1 MPRKPGGKALRD
13 FIRKPINWM
22 LVMLVVAVMTA
33 LFINFFASTNSNLP
47 SYQPG
52 TEVEPNMTEEVEE
65 ITFETVNYQNEIYGF
80 SMPVPAGWS
89 FVIKGGADSYV
100 NTDGSIISFDISA
113 YDPTLNNATQESVA
127 NDVELLNGLLGG
139 FAWLTTS
146 SYVVIYEVN
155 SVDYF
160 EYVTWDLDTLVRV
173 TASIPANSY
182 SDLSAQITALF
193 DRFVWEKRNPV
204 PDGCF
209 MYYSDYGNFEFPV
222 PSVWQYGIEDGNFVA
237 ISPESGANYRITVNN
252 SPIDLSSIT
261 QLDYSQIMS
270 SGKTNYMLRSYQ
282 TSGTILSASSS
293 FSNNGVQY
301 EEYHQMMTVGNYQY
315 ELLFQCPETNY
326 DADYSTYLEVLNNF
340 RVF

>member
-1 MPRKPGGKALRD
+1 
-13 FIRKPINWM
+13 
-22 LVMLVVAVMTA
+22 MLVVAVMAA
-33 LFINFFASTNSNLP
+33 LFINFFSSINSNLP

-52 TEVEPNMTEEVEE
+52 TEVEPAVSQETEEKVT
-65 ITFETVNYQNEIYGF
+65 IETVDYKNESYGF
-80 SMPVPAGWS
+80 TMPVPAGWS
-89 FVIKGGADSYV
+89 FVVKGGADSYV
-100 NTDGSIISFDISA
+100 NTDGSIISFGVSE
-113 YDPTLNNATQESVA
+113 YNPSLNNVTQESISVDIA
-127 NDVELLNGLLGG
+127 SINGLLGG

-155 SVDYF
+155 AVDYF
-160 EYVTWDLDTLVRV
+160 ELATWDLDTLVRV
-173 TASIPANSY
+173 TASIPASSY
-182 SDLSAQITALF
+182 SDLSTQITAMF
-193 DRFVWEKRNPV
+193 DHFVWEKRNPV

-222 PSVWQYGIEDGNFVA
+222 PSAWQYGIENGAFIAV
-237 ISPESGANYRITVNN
+237 SPESGANYRITVNN
-252 SPIDLSSIT
+252 TPTDLSSIT

-293 FSNNGVQY
+293 FSSNGVQY

-326 DADYSTYLEVLNNF
+326 DADYTTYQEILNNF